1 ADPPPAG
8 RAATVVPQ
16 PTLDNQET
24 VMSNQPT
31 PPDEPVPAR
40 DGWPPAQAA
49 GRVVGRVLG
58 HGDAALVGATLTL
71 LDATGVVAAHA
82 TSGPGGQYVVD
93 AVAPGDYL
101 LVTAATGHEPQ
112 ATYLTIGPDGVAAD
126 VRLRGA
132 VRLAGR
138 VTDADGAP
146 LPGASVSLV
155 DDTGA
160 VVAAA
165 RTARDGR
172 YAVDDL
178 VGGVYTLAATGP
190 SRPAVAAR
198 LDLPATGHAEH
209 NVSLLP
215 GARVFGVARDDRWR
229 PLAGIRVALLDSR
242 GTVVVETITSRDG
255 AYAFRDLREGM
266 YTVVATGY
274 PPVTATLQVERGQQ
288 HEYDVA
294 LHY

>member
-1 ADPPPAG
+1 
-8 RAATVVPQ
+8 
-16 PTLDNQET
+16 
-24 VMSNQPT
+24 M
-31 PPDEPVPAR
+31 
-40 DGWPPAQAA
+40 
-49 GRVVGRVLG
+49 
-58 HGDAALVGATLTL
+58 
-71 LDATGVVAAHA
+71 
-82 TSGPGGQYVVD
+82 
-93 AVAPGDYL
+93 
-101 LVTAATGHEPQ
+101 
-112 ATYLTIGPDGVAAD
+112 
-126 VRLRGA
+126 RLRGA

-138 VTDADGAP
+138 VTDADGEP

-190 SRPAVAAR
+190 ARPAVAAR

-274 PPVTATLQVERGQQ
+274 PRSPRPCRSSAASSTSTTWHCTTDRYSAPPARLPSTALNRTDDGGTEETWRPRM
-288 HEYDVA
+288 
-294 LHY
+294 